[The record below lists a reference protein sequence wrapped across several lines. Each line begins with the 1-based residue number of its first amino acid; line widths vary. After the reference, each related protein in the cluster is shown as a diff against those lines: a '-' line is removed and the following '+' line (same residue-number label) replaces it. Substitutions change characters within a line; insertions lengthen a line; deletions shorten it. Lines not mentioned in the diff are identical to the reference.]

1 MAFINT
7 GRHVSSAGLVATV
20 LMDLQIKIQG
30 NIPDPNAT
38 PAIVQF
44 PGRGQPGTPQEIE
57 RTLTSLPDFQIG
69 ETVTGSTNSYTSVYT
84 GVTLMGTSDL
94 ANSVGGGYGGP
105 GEESGYGGGSGGGG
119 ASNNWGPTSGGLA
132 VAGQGNAGGGG
143 GDRQGSG
150 GGAGGGGGG
159 AGAAGT
165 AGSGATGGSGGNGA
179 NNDFR
184 TGTNIVYAG
193 GGGSAGGGTGPTSAA
208 GGTGGGGTGASG
220 DANLG
225 GGGGTGASVANGG
238 SGIVVVRYDI
248 SQGGFSLAG
257 GTTDTYTTGAVN
269 YQSHTFL
276 TSSALVV
283 TGTGNIDSMI
293 ISGGGGAGAHGG
305 SPEGGFFKGGG
316 GAGGMYVTTNT
327 QIVPGTYAVQIGAG
341 GTGSSQPDTGAGNLS
356 WITPRR
362 TISVS
367 NPTGDYVTGETLT
380 GGTSGATGDVIVYT
394 P

>member
-1 MAFINT
+1 ML
-7 GRHVSSAGLVATV
+7 VPAGLVATV

-44 PGRGQPGTPQEIE
+44 PGRGQPGISQEIE

-143 GDRQGSG
+143 SDRQGSG

-179 NNDFR
+179 NNNFR

-193 GGGSAGGGTGPTSAA
+193 GGGSAGGGSGPTS
-208 GGTGGGGTGASG
+208 SCWW
-220 DANLG
+220 NRWRWHRELL
-225 GGGGTGASVANGG
+225 VMQ
-238 SGIVVVRYDI
+238 ILEVEVV
-248 SQGGFSLAG
+248 
-257 GTTDTYTTGAVN
+257 
-269 YQSHTFL
+269 
-276 TSSALVV
+276 LVLV
-283 TGTGNIDSMI
+283 
-293 ISGGGGAGAHGG
+293 
-305 SPEGGFFKGGG
+305 
-316 GAGGMYVTTNT
+316 
-327 QIVPGTYAVQIGAG
+327 
-341 GTGSSQPDTGAGNLS
+341 
-356 WITPRR
+356 
-362 TISVS
+362 
-367 NPTGDYVTGETLT
+367 
-380 GGTSGATGDVIVYT
+380 
-394 P
+394 